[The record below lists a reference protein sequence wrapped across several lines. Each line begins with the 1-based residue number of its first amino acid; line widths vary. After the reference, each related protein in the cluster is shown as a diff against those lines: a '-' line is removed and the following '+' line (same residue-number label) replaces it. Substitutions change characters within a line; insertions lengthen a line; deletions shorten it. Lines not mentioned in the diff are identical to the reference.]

1 MFLTKNRCNETINKM
16 SRVHRNYKAK
26 LSEFFGFCLFNSEKE
41 RTIFQK
47 YSQND
52 YISFKNDF
60 AAGSPVNARRLSGV

>member
-26 LSEFFGFCLFNSEKE
+26 LFEFFGLCLFNSEKE
-41 RTIFQK
+41 RTIFLK

-52 YISFKNDF
+52 YISFKNDI